1 MFNKPLKEN
10 SALEVLPARVGTVT
24 TETNISAYS
33 PSGRACVVWTDSRCV
48 DGGYAGTSCGMTG
61 PAWP

>member
-33 PSGRACVVWTDSRCV
+33 PSGRACVVWTGV
-48 DGGYAGTSCGMTG
+48 AGVLMVGTQV
-61 PAWP
+61 PAVG